1 MEAAANLRTFL
12 SEGVSMKSS
21 KEKKLKSSKKKV
33 PGKKTA
39 GGKPRKATY
48 KVEKRTSA
56 KPGTASKAKGKGKAK
71 PTAQPKKQSKPK
83 VTGETRR
90 VITRKSAPRAK
101 VMSRPKPKVASG
113 RRVAPKAKITEKK
126 TKSVKPV
133 VPTQKKRSMPKEDDF
148 RTAFMKSLELKK
160 QELQQ
165 TLDRLM
171 KSRKEYEGQL
181 TAGDFIDEVDDAQRE
196 ISAYSQFSL
205 IERKN
210 KELQKIEYL
219 LNRVAEEKD
228 FGLCEECGTRIPKER
243 LLLVPEA
250 TLCVA
255 CQRELEKMDSRM
267 SMASRSTGFSPTR
280 REVSWETT
288 EPAEEDDN
296 LLVEYHIGTVPN
308 VDMDEND
315 TEGPPEDKEDKDT

>member
-1 MEAAANLRTFL
+1 MKA
-12 SEGVSMKSS
+12 SED
-21 KEKKLKSSKKKV
+21 KKLKSKKNKASATR
-33 PGKKTA
+33 KATKT
-39 GGKPRKATY
+39 PRKAAL
-48 KVEKRTSA
+48 KVSEKMHS
-56 KPGTASKAKGKGKAK
+56 KSKAISKLKG
-71 PTAQPKKQSKPK
+71 PSKPK
-83 VTGETRR
+83 GMPEAKSPAR
-90 VITRKSAPRAK
+90 RKSL
-101 VMSRPKPKVASG
+101 SRPKSVSTAKVVSKPKAAFKPKVVTNAKVAAEKIKKAS
-113 RRVAPKAKITEKK
+113 I
-126 TKSVKPV
+126 S
-133 VPTQKKRSMPKEDDF
+133 QKKKSMPKVDDF

-165 TLDRLM
+165 ALDRLI

-219 LNRVAEEKD
+219 LNRVAEEQD

-267 SMASRSTGFSPTR
+267 SMASHSTGFSPTR

-288 EPAEEDDN
+288 EPPEEDDN
-296 LLVEYHIGTVPN
+296 LLVEYHISTMPD
-308 VDMDEND
+308 VDINESD
-315 TEGPPEDKEDKDT
+315 TEGPPEDKEDKDA

>member
-1 MEAAANLRTFL
+1 
-12 SEGVSMKSS
+12 MKSS
-21 KEKKLKSSKKKV
+21 KDKKLKSKKNKASVTRKVSK
-33 PGKKTA
+33 
-39 GGKPRKATY
+39 KPRKATP
-48 KVEKRTSA
+48 KMSKKMPS
-56 KPGTASKAKGKGKAK
+56 KSKAI
-71 PTAQPKKQSKPK
+71 SKPK
-83 VTGETRR
+83 VL
-90 VITRKSAPRAK
+90 AK
-101 VMSRPKPKVASG
+101 REGTPKPKSPAKSKSLA
-113 RRVAPKAKITEKK
+113 RPKRVAKAKVVSKPKAVSKTKTLNKTKVAAQKIKK
-126 TKSVKPV
+126 TAI
-133 VPTQKKRSMPKEDDF
+133 TQKKKPMPKADDF
-148 RTAFMKSLELKK
+148 RTAFMKSLALKK

-210 KELQKIEYL
+210 RELQKIEYL
-219 LNRVAEEKD
+219 LNRVAEEQD

-267 SMASRSTGFSPTR
+267 SMASHTTGFSPTR
-280 REVSWETT
+280 REVTWETT
-288 EPAEEDDN
+288 EPPEEDDN
-296 LLVEYHIGTVPN
+296 LLVEYHIGTVPD
-308 VDMDEND
+308 VDINESD
-315 TEGPPEDKEDKDT
+315 TEGPPEDKDDKDA

>member
-1 MEAAANLRTFL
+1 
-12 SEGVSMKSS
+12 MKSR
-21 KEKKLKSSKKKV
+21 KDKKPKAKKNK
-33 PGKKTA
+33 A
-39 GGKPRKATY
+39 SLARKATKTPLKAAP
-48 KVEKRTSA
+48 KV
-56 KPGTASKAKGKGKAK
+56 SKKMHSKSK
-71 PTAQPKKQSKPK
+71 TISKPK
-83 VTGETRR
+83 GP
-90 VITRKSAPRAK
+90 S
-101 VMSRPKPKVASG
+101 KPKAVAKPKS
-113 RRVAPKAKITEKK
+113 VPKAKVVSKPK
-126 TKSVKPV
+126 AASKPKPV
-133 VPTQKKRSMPKEDDF
+133 IKAKVSAEKIKKAAIPQKKKPMPKVDDF
-148 RTAFMKSLELKK
+148 RTAFMKSLVLKK

-210 KELQKIEYL
+210 RELQKIEYL
-219 LNRVAEEKD
+219 LSRVAEEQD

-267 SMASRSTGFSPTR
+267 SMASHSTGFSPTR

-288 EPAEEDDN
+288 EPPEEDDN
-296 LLVEYHIGTVPN
+296 LLVEYHIGTLPDG
-308 VDMDEND
+308 DMNESD
-315 TEGPPEDKEDKDT
+315 TEGPPEDKEDKDA

>member
-1 MEAAANLRTFL
+1 VPKPKAA
-12 SEGVSMKSS
+12 
-21 KEKKLKSSKKKV
+21 
-33 PGKKTA
+33 
-39 GGKPRKATY
+39 
-48 KVEKRTSA
+48 
-56 KPGTASKAKGKGKAK
+56 
-71 PTAQPKKQSKPK
+71 SKPK
-83 VTGETRR
+83 PVT
-90 VITRKSAPRAK
+90 KAK
-101 VMSRPKPKVASG
+101 VPAKEIKKAAISQKKKPMPKP
-113 RRVAPKAKITEKK
+113 
-126 TKSVKPV
+126 
-133 VPTQKKRSMPKEDDF
+133 DDF
-148 RTAFMKSLELKK
+148 RTTFMKSLELKK

-210 KELQKIEYL
+210 RELQKIEYL
-219 LNRVAEEKD
+219 LNRVAEEQD

-267 SMASRSTGFSPTR
+267 SMASHSTGFSPTR

-288 EPAEEDDN
+288 EPPEEDEN
-296 LLVEYHIGTVPN
+296 LLVEYHISTMPD
-308 VDMDEND
+308 VDINESD
-315 TEGPPEDKEDKDT
+315 TEGPPEDKEDKES

>member
-1 MEAAANLRTFL
+1 
-12 SEGVSMKSS
+12 MKPSAD
-21 KEKKLKSSKKKV
+21 KKLKSKKNRASVTKRATKTPRKAAVEVSNKMQSKSKPISKPKSPSKPKATPKPKSPAKSKGPARPKKV
-33 PGKKTA
+33 P
-39 GGKPRKATY
+39 
-48 KVEKRTSA
+48 
-56 KPGTASKAKGKGKAK
+56 KAKVV
-71 PTAQPKKQSKPK
+71 SKPK
-83 VTGETRR
+83 
-90 VITRKSAPRAK
+90 AA
-101 VMSRPKPKVASG
+101 SRPKSVT
-113 RRVAPKAKITEKK
+113 KAKVVAEKTKKPAIIQMKK
-126 TKSVKPV
+126 T
-133 VPTQKKRSMPKEDDF
+133 MPKPDDF
-148 RTAFMKSLELKK
+148 RAAFMKNLEFKK
-160 QELQQ
+160 QELQL
-165 TLDRLM
+165 TLDRLI

-210 KELQKIEYL
+210 RELQQIEYL

-255 CQRELEKMDSRM
+255 CQREIEKMDSRM
-267 SMASRSTGFSPTR
+267 SMASHSTGFSPTR

-296 LLVEYHIGTVPN
+296 LLVEYHIGTLSD
-308 VDMDEND
+308 VDMNETDAEA
-315 TEGPPEDKEDKDT
+315 PPEDKEDKDA

>member
-1 MEAAANLRTFL
+1 MPRKPRTPL
-12 SEGVSMKSS
+12 ILQM
-21 KEKKLKSSKKKV
+21 
-33 PGKKTA
+33 KKT
-39 GGKPRKATY
+39 
-48 KVEKRTSA
+48 
-56 KPGTASKAKGKGKAK
+56 
-71 PTAQPKKQSKPK
+71 
-83 VTGETRR
+83 
-90 VITRKSAPRAK
+90 
-101 VMSRPKPKVASG
+101 MPKP
-113 RRVAPKAKITEKK
+113 
-126 TKSVKPV
+126 
-133 VPTQKKRSMPKEDDF
+133 DDF
-148 RTAFMKSLELKK
+148 RTAFMRSLELKK

-165 TLDRLM
+165 TLDRLI
-171 KSRKEYEGQL
+171 KSRKEYEGEL

-210 KELQKIEYL
+210 RELQQIEYL

-267 SMASRSTGFSPTR
+267 SMASHSTGFSPTR

-296 LLVEYHIGTVPN
+296 LLVEYHIGTLSD
-308 VDMDEND
+308 VDMNETDAEA
-315 TEGPPEDKEDKDT
+315 PPEDKEDKDALGYGGEQAPVRVGNEFRGAEFVHELLVDVHLHIGHAVPNLIHLVPFSQ

>member
-1 MEAAANLRTFL
+1 
-12 SEGVSMKSS
+12 MKSS
-21 KEKKLKSSKKKV
+21 KTKKLKASKKKAS
-33 PGKKTA
+33 GKKIA
-39 GGKPRKATY
+39 AKKPRKATY
-48 KVEKRTSA
+48 KAEKKTPS
-56 KPGTASKAKGKGKAK
+56 KPHST
-71 PTAQPKKQSKPK
+71 SKPK
-83 VTGETRR
+83 GTLKAKAAAQSKRPSKPKGPREPKAGTSPKV
-90 VITRKSAPRAK
+90 APRAK
-101 VMSRPKPKVASG
+101 GVSRPKATT
-113 RRVAPKAKITEKK
+113 KAKIAAEKI
-126 TKSVKPV
+126 KPLA
-133 VPTQKKRSMPKEDDF
+133 PDQKKKSMPKEDDF

-165 TLDRLM
+165 ILDRLM
-171 KSRKEYEGQL
+171 ISRKEYEGQL

-296 LLVEYHIGTVPN
+296 SLVEYHIGTMPN
-308 VDMDEND
+308 VELDEND
-315 TEGPPEDKEDKDT
+315 TEGPSEDKEDKDT

>member
-1 MEAAANLRTFL
+1 
-12 SEGVSMKSS
+12 MKSR
-21 KEKKLKSSKKKV
+21 KDKKLKSKKNKASVTQKV
-33 PGKKTA
+33 AKAAGKAAPKVGKKIA
-39 GGKPRKATY
+39 FKPRAVSKPKGPSKPKGAPKPKRPEKAKTPARPNS
-48 KVEKRTSA
+48 V
-56 KPGTASKAKGKGKAK
+56 SKAKVV
-71 PTAQPKKQSKPK
+71 SKP
-83 VTGETRR
+83 
-90 VITRKSAPRAK
+90 
-101 VMSRPKPKVASG
+101 
-113 RRVAPKAKITEKK
+113 RVAPKPKSITR
-126 TKSVKPV
+126 TKVAAGR
-133 VPTQKKRSMPKEDDF
+133 TQKPIVLQKKKPMPKTDDF
-148 RTAFMKSLELKK
+148 RTAFMKSLEIKK
-160 QELQQ
+160 QELQE
-165 TLDRLM
+165 TLDRLI

-255 CQRELEKMDSRM
+255 CQREIEKMDSRM
-267 SMASRSTGFSPTR
+267 SMASHPTGFSPTR

-288 EPAEEDDN
+288 EPPEEDDN
-296 LLVEYHIGTVPN
+296 LLVEYHINTMPN
-308 VDMDEND
+308 VDVDENE
-315 TEGPPEDKEDKDT
+315 TEAPPEDKEDKES

>member
-1 MEAAANLRTFL
+1 
-12 SEGVSMKSS
+12 MKST
-21 KEKKLKSSKKKV
+21 KDKKLKSKKRKASV
-33 PGKKTA
+33 
-39 GGKPRKATY
+39 PRKLSKTPKKAAP
-48 KVEKRTSA
+48 KVSKSKVSKAKAISKTKGSA
-56 KPGTASKAKGKGKAK
+56 KPKGTPKSKIAAKRKTLPRPKRVHKGKVA
-71 PTAQPKKQSKPK
+71 SKPK
-83 VTGETRR
+83 AFSKPKT
-90 VITRKSAPRAK
+90 P
-101 VMSRPKPKVASG
+101 SRPKTVT
-113 RRVAPKAKITEKK
+113 KAKETAKK
-126 TKSVKPV
+126 IKTVAV
-133 VPTQKKRSMPKEDDF
+133 ALKKKKSMPKLDDF

-160 QELQQ
+160 KELQQ

-171 KSRKEYEGQL
+171 TSRKEYEGQL

-219 LNRVAEEKD
+219 LSRVAEEQD

-267 SMASRSTGFSPTR
+267 SMASRASGFSPTR
-280 REVSWETT
+280 REVSWETS
-288 EPAEEDDN
+288 EPQEEDDN
-296 LLVEYHIGTVPN
+296 QLVEYHISTMPN
-308 VDMDEND
+308 VDMDETD
-315 TEGPPEDKEDKDT
+315 TEVPPEDKEDKEP

>member
-1 MEAAANLRTFL
+1 
-12 SEGVSMKSS
+12 MKSS
-21 KEKKLKSSKKKV
+21 KDKKLESKKNKVSVTKKVTKKPQKATPKMSKKMSSK
-33 PGKKTA
+33 
-39 GGKPRKATY
+39 
-48 KVEKRTSA
+48 
-56 KPGTASKAKGKGKAK
+56 SKAI
-71 PTAQPKKQSKPK
+71 SKPK
-83 VTGETRR
+83 VL
-90 VITRKSAPRAK
+90 AK
-101 VMSRPKPKVASG
+101 REGTPKPKSPAKSKSLA
-113 RRVAPKAKITEKK
+113 RPKRVAKAKVVSKPKAVSKTKTLNKTKVAAQKIKK
-126 TKSVKPV
+126 TAI
-133 VPTQKKRSMPKEDDF
+133 TQKKKPMPKADDF
-148 RTAFMKSLELKK
+148 RSAFMKSLALKK

-210 KELQKIEYL
+210 RELQKIEYL
-219 LNRVAEEKD
+219 LNRVAEEQD

-267 SMASRSTGFSPTR
+267 SMASHTTGFSPTR
-280 REVSWETT
+280 REVTWETT
-288 EPAEEDDN
+288 EPPEEDDN
-296 LLVEYHIGTVPN
+296 LLVEYHIGTVPD
-308 VDMDEND
+308 VDINESD
-315 TEGPPEDKEDKDT
+315 TEGPPEDKEDKDA

>member
-1 MEAAANLRTFL
+1 
-12 SEGVSMKSS
+12 MKSS
-21 KEKKLKSSKKKV
+21 EDKKLKSKKKKASATRKV
-33 PGKKTA
+33 NKTL
-39 GGKPRKATY
+39 RKAAP
-48 KVEKRTSA
+48 KVSKRV
-56 KPGTASKAKGKGKAK
+56 
-71 PTAQPKKQSKPK
+71 QPKSKTISKPK
-83 VTGETRR
+83 GRSKPKT
-90 VITRKSAPRAK
+90 I
-101 VMSRPKPKVASG
+101 PKPKSV
-113 RRVAPKAKITEKK
+113 PKAKVVPKPK
-126 TKSVKPV
+126 AASKPKPV
-133 VPTQKKRSMPKEDDF
+133 TKAKVPVKEIKKAAISQKKKPMPKPDDF
-148 RTAFMKSLELKK
+148 RTTFMKSLELKK

-210 KELQKIEYL
+210 RELQKIEYL
-219 LNRVAEEKD
+219 LNRVAEEQD

-267 SMASRSTGFSPTR
+267 SMASHSTGFSPTR

-288 EPAEEDDN
+288 EPPEEDEN
-296 LLVEYHIGTVPN
+296 LLVEYHISTMPD
-308 VDMDEND
+308 VDINESD
-315 TEGPPEDKEDKDT
+315 TEGPPEDKEDKDA

>member
-1 MEAAANLRTFL
+1 
-12 SEGVSMKSS
+12 MKSS
-21 KEKKLKSSKKKV
+21 KNKKLKSKKNKASVTRKV
-33 PGKKTA
+33 TKKS
-39 GGKPRKATY
+39 RKATP
-48 KVEKRTSA
+48 KMSKKMPSTS
-56 KPGTASKAKGKGKAK
+56 KTI
-71 PTAQPKKQSKPK
+71 SKPK
-83 VTGETRR
+83 VLAK
-90 VITRKSAPRAK
+90 RKGT
-101 VMSRPKPKVASG
+101 PKPKSPAKGKSLA
-113 RRVAPKAKITEKK
+113 RPKRVAKAKVVSKPKAVSKPKTLTKTKVAAQKIKK
-126 TKSVKPV
+126 TAI
-133 VPTQKKRSMPKEDDF
+133 TQKKKPTPKADDF
-148 RTAFMKSLELKK
+148 RTAFMKSLALKK

-210 KELQKIEYL
+210 RELQKIEYL
-219 LNRVAEEKD
+219 LNRVAEEQD

-267 SMASRSTGFSPTR
+267 SMASHTTGFSPTR
-280 REVSWETT
+280 REVTWETT
-288 EPAEEDDN
+288 EPPEEDDN
-296 LLVEYHIGTVPN
+296 LLVEYHIGTVPD
-308 VDMDEND
+308 VDINESY
-315 TEGPPEDKEDKDT
+315 TEGPPEDKEDKDA

>member
-1 MEAAANLRTFL
+1 
-12 SEGVSMKSS
+12 MKSR
-21 KEKKLKSSKKKV
+21 KDKKLKAKKNK
-33 PGKKTA
+33 A
-39 GGKPRKATY
+39 SLARKATKTPLKAAP
-48 KVEKRTSA
+48 KV
-56 KPGTASKAKGKGKAK
+56 SKKMHSKSK
-71 PTAQPKKQSKPK
+71 TISKPK
-83 VTGETRR
+83 GPSKPKAVAKPKSAAK
-90 VITRKSAPRAK
+90 RKSLA
-101 VMSRPKPKVASG
+101 RPKSV
-113 RRVAPKAKITEKK
+113 PKAKVVAKPK
-126 TKSVKPV
+126 AASKPKPV
-133 VPTQKKRSMPKEDDF
+133 IKAKVSAEKIKKAAIPQKKKPMPKVDDF
-148 RTAFMKSLELKK
+148 RTAFMKSLVLKK

-210 KELQKIEYL
+210 RELQKIEYL
-219 LNRVAEEKD
+219 LSRVAEEQD

-267 SMASRSTGFSPTR
+267 SMASHSTGFSPTR

-288 EPAEEDDN
+288 EPPEEDDN
-296 LLVEYHIGTVPN
+296 LLVEYHIGTLPDG
-308 VDMDEND
+308 DMNESD
-315 TEGPPEDKEDKDT
+315 TEGPPEDKEDKDA

>member
-1 MEAAANLRTFL
+1 
-12 SEGVSMKSS
+12 MKSG
-21 KEKKLKSSKKKV
+21 KVQKLKSKKNKASV
-33 PGKKTA
+33 TRKATKT
-39 GGKPRKATY
+39 PRKAAP
-48 KVEKRTSA
+48 KV
-56 KPGTASKAKGKGKAK
+56 SKKMHSKSK
-71 PTAQPKKQSKPK
+71 TISKPK
-83 VTGETRR
+83 GPSKPKAV
-90 VITRKSAPRAK
+90 
-101 VMSRPKPKVASG
+101 PKPKSV
-113 RRVAPKAKITEKK
+113 PKAKVVSKPKAASKPKAVIKAKVAAEKIK
-126 TKSVKPV
+126 KAAIP
-133 VPTQKKRSMPKEDDF
+133 QKKKPIPEVDDF

-210 KELQKIEYL
+210 RELQKIEYL
-219 LNRVAEEKD
+219 LNRVAEEQD

-267 SMASRSTGFSPTR
+267 SMASHSTGFSPTR

-288 EPAEEDDN
+288 EPPEEDEN
-296 LLVEYHIGTVPN
+296 LLVEYHISTMPD
-308 VDMDEND
+308 VDMNESD
-315 TEGPPEDKEDKDT
+315 TESPPEDKEDKDA

>member
-1 MEAAANLRTFL
+1 
-12 SEGVSMKSS
+12 MKSS
-21 KEKKLKSSKKKV
+21 KDKKLKSKKNKASVTRKVSK
-33 PGKKTA
+33 
-39 GGKPRKATY
+39 KPRKATP
-48 KVEKRTSA
+48 KMSKKMPS
-56 KPGTASKAKGKGKAK
+56 KSKAI
-71 PTAQPKKQSKPK
+71 SKPK
-83 VTGETRR
+83 VL
-90 VITRKSAPRAK
+90 AK
-101 VMSRPKPKVASG
+101 REGTPKPKSPAKSKSLA
-113 RRVAPKAKITEKK
+113 RPKRVAKAKVVSKPKAVSKTKTLNKTKVAAQKIKK
-126 TKSVKPV
+126 TAI
-133 VPTQKKRSMPKEDDF
+133 TQKKKPMPKADDF
-148 RTAFMKSLELKK
+148 RTAFMKSLALKK

-210 KELQKIEYL
+210 RELQKIEYL
-219 LNRVAEEKD
+219 LNRVAEEQD

-267 SMASRSTGFSPTR
+267 SMASHTTGFSPTR
-280 REVSWETT
+280 REVTWETT
-288 EPAEEDDN
+288 EPPEEDDN
-296 LLVEYHIGTVPN
+296 LLVEYHIGTVPD
-308 VDMDEND
+308 VDINESD
-315 TEGPPEDKEDKDT
+315 TEGPPEDKEDKDN

>member
-1 MEAAANLRTFL
+1 
-12 SEGVSMKSS
+12 MKPSAD
-21 KEKKLKSSKKKV
+21 KKLKSKKNRASVTRKAT
-33 PGKKTA
+33 KT
-39 GGKPRKATY
+39 PRKAA
-48 KVEKRTSA
+48 VEVSKKMQSKS
-56 KPGTASKAKGKGKAK
+56 KPI
-71 PTAQPKKQSKPK
+71 SKPK
-83 VTGETRR
+83 GT
-90 VITRKSAPRAK
+90 S
-101 VMSRPKPKVASG
+101 KPKATPKLKSPAKSKGLARSKIV
-113 RRVAPKAKITEKK
+113 PKAKVVSKPKAAPRPKSVTKAKVVAEKTKTPAILQMKK
-126 TKSVKPV
+126 T
-133 VPTQKKRSMPKEDDF
+133 MPKPDDF
-148 RTAFMKSLELKK
+148 RTAFMRSLELKK

-165 TLDRLM
+165 TLDRLI
-171 KSRKEYEGQL
+171 KSRKEYEGEL

-210 KELQKIEYL
+210 RELQQIEYL

-255 CQRELEKMDSRM
+255 CQRELEKMDSRT
-267 SMASRSTGFSPTR
+267 SMASHSTGFSPTR

-296 LLVEYHIGTVPN
+296 LLVEYHIGTLSD
-308 VDMDEND
+308 VDMNETDAEA
-315 TEGPPEDKEDKDT
+315 PPEDKEDKDA

>member
-1 MEAAANLRTFL
+1 
-12 SEGVSMKSS
+12 MKSS
-21 KEKKLKSSKKKV
+21 KDKKIKSKKKTV
-33 PGKKTA
+33 SLTRGMTK
-39 GGKPRKATY
+39 KPRKVVPKTSKKLAS
-48 KVEKRTSA
+48 KSKAIPKPKGSA
-56 KPGTASKAKGKGKAK
+56 KPKGGPRPKSPAKPKSLPKLKRVPKAKAVSKPKAPVRPKIVGKAK
-71 PTAQPKKQSKPK
+71 IAAQKTKKGAMPQKK
-83 VTGETRR
+83 KT
-90 VITRKSAPRAK
+90 
-101 VMSRPKPKVASG
+101 MPKP
-113 RRVAPKAKITEKK
+113 
-126 TKSVKPV
+126 
-133 VPTQKKRSMPKEDDF
+133 DDF
-148 RTAFMKSLELKK
+148 RNAFMKSLELKK

-210 KELQKIEYL
+210 RELQKIEYL
-219 LNRVAEEKD
+219 LNRVAEEQD

-267 SMASRSTGFSPTR
+267 SMASHSTGFSPTR

-288 EPAEEDDN
+288 EPPEEDDN
-296 LLVEYHIGTVPN
+296 LLVEYHIGTLPD
-308 VDMDEND
+308 VDINESD
-315 TEGPPEDKEDKDT
+315 TEGPPEDKDDKDD

>member
-1 MEAAANLRTFL
+1 
-12 SEGVSMKSS
+12 MKSS
-21 KEKKLKSSKKKV
+21 KDKKLKSKKKKASVTEKITKAPRKVAPKVSKKLALKS
-33 PGKKTA
+33 KANT
-39 GGKPRKATY
+39 KPKA
-48 KVEKRTSA
+48 SA
-56 KPGTASKAKGKGKAK
+56 KPKGAPKSKVVVKPKSLSRPKSVPKAKVV
-71 PTAQPKKQSKPK
+71 SKPK
-83 VTGETRR
+83 APAKPKVVTKAKVTTEKTRR
-90 VITRKSAPRAK
+90 VALP
-101 VMSRPKPKVASG
+101 
-113 RRVAPKAKITEKK
+113 
-126 TKSVKPV
+126 
-133 VPTQKKRSMPKEDDF
+133 QKKRPMPKADDF

-210 KELQKIEYL
+210 RELQKIEYL
-219 LNRVAEEKD
+219 LNRVAEEQD

-250 TLCVA
+250 TLCVT

-267 SMASRSTGFSPTR
+267 SMASHSTGFSPTR

-288 EPAEEDDN
+288 EPPEEDDN
-296 LLVEYHIGTVPN
+296 LLVEYHISTMPD
-308 VDMDEND
+308 VDVNEAD
-315 TEGPPEDKEDKDT
+315 TEGPPEDKEDKES

>member
-1 MEAAANLRTFL
+1 
-12 SEGVSMKSS
+12 MKSS
-21 KEKKLKSSKKKV
+21 EDKKLKTKKKKASV
-33 PGKKTA
+33 TKGITKP
-39 GGKPRKATY
+39 PRKVASKMNKKLAPKSRAIT
-48 KVEKRTSA
+48 KPKGSA
-56 KPGTASKAKGKGKAK
+56 KPKGTPKPKGPEK
-71 PTAQPKKQSKPK
+71 PKSPNRPKRVPKPKEVSKPK
-83 VTGETRR
+83 
-90 VITRKSAPRAK
+90 APA
-101 VMSRPKPKVASG
+101 KPKVVGKPAI
-113 RRVAPKAKITEKK
+113 VAEKMRKGAVPQKKK
-126 TKSVKPV
+126 T
-133 VPTQKKRSMPKEDDF
+133 MPKPDDF
-148 RTAFMKSLELKK
+148 RNAFMKSLELKK

-210 KELQKIEYL
+210 RELQKIEYL
-219 LNRVAEEKD
+219 LNRVAEEQD

-267 SMASRSTGFSPTR
+267 SMASHSTGFSPTR

-288 EPAEEDDN
+288 EPPEEDDN
-296 LLVEYHIGTVPN
+296 LLVEYHIGTLPD
-308 VDMDEND
+308 VDINEND
-315 TEGPPEDKEDKDT
+315 TEGPPEDKDDKDT

>member
-1 MEAAANLRTFL
+1 
-12 SEGVSMKSS
+12 MKSS
-21 KEKKLKSSKKKV
+21 KNKKLESKKSKASVTRKVSKKPLKATPKMSKKRSSK
-33 PGKKTA
+33 
-39 GGKPRKATY
+39 
-48 KVEKRTSA
+48 
-56 KPGTASKAKGKGKAK
+56 SKAI
-71 PTAQPKKQSKPK
+71 SKPK
-83 VTGETRR
+83 VLAKPKGTPKPKSPAKSKSLARPKR
-90 VITRKSAPRAK
+90 VAKAK
-101 VMSRPKPKVASG
+101 VVSKPKGVSRPKTLTKTKVA
-113 RRVAPKAKITEKK
+113 AQKTKK
-126 TKSVKPV
+126 TAI
-133 VPTQKKRSMPKEDDF
+133 TQKKKPMPKADDF

-210 KELQKIEYL
+210 RELQKIEYL
-219 LNRVAEEKD
+219 LNRVAEEQD

-267 SMASRSTGFSPTR
+267 SMASHPTGFSPTR
-280 REVSWETT
+280 REVTWETT
-288 EPAEEDDN
+288 EPPEEDDN
-296 LLVEYHIGTVPN
+296 LLVEYHIGTVPD
-308 VDMDEND
+308 VDINESD
-315 TEGPPEDKEDKDT
+315 TEGPPEDKDDKDA

>member
-1 MEAAANLRTFL
+1 
-12 SEGVSMKSS
+12 MKSS
-21 KEKKLKSSKKKV
+21 KDKKLKSKKKKASV
-33 PGKKTA
+33 ATKVTKQ
-39 GGKPRKATY
+39 PRKATP
-48 KVEKRTSA
+48 KMSKKTPS
-56 KPGTASKAKGKGKAK
+56 KSKAI
-71 PTAQPKKQSKPK
+71 SKPK
-83 VTGETRR
+83 VLARR
-90 VITRKSAPRAK
+90 KGT
-101 VMSRPKPKVASG
+101 PKPKSPAKGKSLA
-113 RRVAPKAKITEKK
+113 RPKRVAKAKVVSKPKTVSKPETLTKTKVAAQKIKK
-126 TKSVKPV
+126 TAI
-133 VPTQKKRSMPKEDDF
+133 TQKKKPMPKADDF
-148 RTAFMKSLELKK
+148 RTAFMKSLALKK

-210 KELQKIEYL
+210 RELQKIEYL
-219 LNRVAEEKD
+219 LNRVAEEQD

-267 SMASRSTGFSPTR
+267 SMASHTTGFSPTR
-280 REVSWETT
+280 REVTWETT
-288 EPAEEDDN
+288 EPPEEDDN
-296 LLVEYHIGTVPN
+296 LLVEYHIGTVPD
-308 VDMDEND
+308 VDINESD
-315 TEGPPEDKEDKDT
+315 TEGPPEDKDDKDN